1 MSERVLRGV
10 GAAAGVVMGTALVYR
25 EVQATE
31 SAVKAGT
38 PAEEQAR
45 YAEACRRAEAELD
58 ELVQRADDQG
68 REILSAHQLMLQ
80 DPELHDLVAAGIQAG
95 QPAEEA
101 VRAAVE
107 QFAGMLEALD
117 DAYLRERAADVRDV
131 GRRLVAAL
139 TGRTVGLRLER
150 PAVVIA
156 RDLAPTDTIGLDRTL
171 LLGIVTEQGGPTS
184 HTSILARS
192 WGIPAVVAAH
202 GVLEA
207 AAEGMAV
214 ALDGE
219 SGEVVLDP
227 EAGTRSRYEAAM
239 ARAREQA
246 ERDRAEASLPGET
259 PDGVRVEL
267 AANAGSPDEV
277 ALAMEK
283 GAEGVGLLRSEFL
296 FMGRESAPTEEEQ
309 FTAYAE
315 ALRNAGGRRVII
327 RTLDIGGDKDVPY
340 LGLAKEENPFLGVRA
355 LRLCFRRPDLFQAQ
369 LRALLRASVHGRLG
383 IMFPMVGG
391 LADLRRAKEA
401 LAEAR
406 RSLEAEGHPVA
417 DNYEVGIMIEIPSA
431 ALLADHL
438 AAEVDFFSIGTNDLV
453 QYTLAVDRG
462 NPDLAEMYQPYHP
475 AVLRLIDRVVTA
487 AHSAGKWVGVCGEMG
502 GLPAGALLLLGLGI
516 DELSMSPAL
525 LARIRRLVRTTP
537 FAEAQSVAQQS
548 LALGTPEEVL
558 ALVEPLL
565 RRTE

>member
-10 GAAAGVVMGTALVYR
+10 GAAAGAVMGPALVYR
-25 EVQATE
+25 EAQTE
-31 SAVKAGT
+31 QVAAAAGT
-38 PAEEQAR
+38 PAEEQER
-45 YAEACRRAEAELD
+45 YAAACRRAEAELE

-80 DPELHDLVAAGIQAG
+80 DPELHDLVAASIQAG
-95 QPAEEA
+95 KPAEES
-101 VRAAVE
+101 VREAVE

-117 DAYLRERAADVRDV
+117 DEYLRERAADVRDV

-150 PAVVIA
+150 QAVVVA
-156 RDLAPTDTIGLDRTL
+156 RDLAPTDTIGLDRAL

-202 GVLEA
+202 GVLDA
-207 AAEGMAV
+207 AADGMTV
-214 ALDGE
+214 ALDGD
-219 SGEVVLDP
+219 SGEVVLEPDP
-227 EAGTRSRYEAAM
+227 ATRSRYEAAM

-267 AANAGSPDEV
+267 AANAGSPEEV

-296 FMGRESAPTEEEQ
+296 FMGRATAPTEEEQ
-309 FTAYAE
+309 FTAYAA

-355 LRLCFRRPDLFQAQ
+355 LRLCFRRPELFRTQ
-369 LRALLRASVHGRLG
+369 LRALLRASVHGRLA

-406 RSLEAEGHPVA
+406 RSLEAEGHPVG
-417 DNYEVGIMIEIPSA
+417 DYEVGIMIEIPSA

-462 NPDLAEMYQPYHP
+462 NPELAEMYQPYHP

-487 AHSAGKWVGVCGEMG
+487 AHGAGKWVGVCGEMG
-502 GLPAGALLLLGLGI
+502 GLPAGALLLLGLGL

-525 LARIRRLVRTTP
+525 LARIRRLVRVTP
-537 FAEAQSVAQQS
+537 FAEARSVAQQG

-565 RRTE
+565 RRSE